1 LQCARV
7 LTSPYQTCHAPQFF
21 ELLFASTTAKLVAS
35 SITYP
40 HEVIRARLQDGRGMS
55 HAIAKSGVANSSSR
69 SVGAHSSNAAA
80 VPAHVASLH
89 TSAAEMA
96 EITRPR
102 LGIVSVLRDIVQK
115 EGVAAL
121 WSGLRVSMFRI
132 VPATASTFLAYEYI
146 SRYLKESAR
155 L

>member
-1 LQCARV
+1 L
-7 LTSPYQTCHAPQFF
+7 QFF
-21 ELLFASTTAKLVAS
+21 ELLFASTAAKLVAS

-55 HAIAKSGVANSSSR
+55 HAIAKAGAAGTSSR
-69 SVGAHSSNAAA
+69 SAGAHGGNTA
-80 VPAHVASLH
+80 PAHAASMH

-96 EITRPR
+96 EITQPR
-102 LGIVSVLRDIVQK
+102 LGIISVLRDIVQK

-146 SRYLKESAR
+146 SRYLKEAAGM
-155 L
+155 